1 VVVLLCLLLALTNE
15 AAKKRYCE
23 LTIHAA
29 CNFHFQ
35 ILKRKNTNKS
45 QTQMEEIVHRVTT
58 LASSHIFKVPV
69 LPPSPLTVFPG
80 VYQFSV
86 HVNTRTQFLSIHQ
99 TGGEIVARPVCI
111 IPLSWFKEP
120 FECVCIAPNR
130 VCINFMGATRQFQ
143 LFAAESESLEQALEI
158 ARSIARALT
167 SA

>member
-1 VVVLLCLLLALTNE
+1 VLCVVVLLCLLLALTNE
-15 AAKKRYCE
+15 AAKKRNCE
-23 LTIHAA
+23 LTIRAA
-29 CNFHFQ
+29 CNFQ
-35 ILKRKNTNKS
+35 KLKINTNKS

-80 VYQFSV
+80 VFQFSV
-86 HVNTRTQFLSIHQ
+86 HVNTRTQFLSIHK
-99 TGGEIVARPVCI
+99 TGGEIVAKPVCI

-130 VCINFMGATRQFQ
+130 VCINFMGATRPFQ

-158 ARSIARALT
+158 TRSIARALT